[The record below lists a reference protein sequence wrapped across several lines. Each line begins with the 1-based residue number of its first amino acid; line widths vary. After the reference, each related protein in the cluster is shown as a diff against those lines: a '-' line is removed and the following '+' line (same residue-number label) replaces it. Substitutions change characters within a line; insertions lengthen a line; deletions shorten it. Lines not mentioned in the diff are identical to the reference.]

1 MIPGEFVV
9 AIVKAFTY
17 RTLFRPKNI
26 PFIPIYNFVVKRFD
40 QFSVEQSIR
49 RAIKE
54 TENGILTSLKNV
66 FSKTCNYPTKLMRES
81 PDKTMQKAPCFRI
94 DASDISAI

>member
-26 PFIPIYNFVVKRFD
+26 PFIPIYNFVVKRLD

-54 TENGILTSLKNV
+54 TENGILTSLKKFLV
-66 FSKTCNYPTKLMRES
+66 KLVITPS
-81 PDKTMQKAPCFRI
+81 
-94 DASDISAI
+94 S